1 MQTKKKLPTFYLVL
15 IICWAVALALLASAL
30 LVIRTYLADY
40 ERTQPKHLAEKVF
53 EEYFSDADFGAILD
67 FSDTNDSTFES
78 KETLSGYLSS
88 IVEGKVLSYHSI
100 SSGTSTDVQQYVVK
114 YNENEKGIKIAS
126 FTLSK
131 TGEKSKKGFDKYA
144 LEDFELFYPTPEAV
158 AVKVPK
164 GAVPYINGVMLDESY
179 ITEDNIES
187 DSCLHMPE
195 GVEDIKY
202 TIYTL
207 EGLVST
213 PDVTV
218 KSADNAP
225 LNVFYNEEANCYEA
239 EPAYDEALAAEQS
252 EYVISAAEAYAAY
265 MQNDIAWAKV
275 SPYFEKGTALYN
287 SIRSTLLWA
296 VIDHDSY
303 HFENAEAS
311 QFYRYDDNT
320 FSCRVK
326 LTHVLK
332 RSRLEDY
339 RDYMD
344 VTFYLR
350 KIDGVYRI
358 YDRVNN

>member
-1 MQTKKKLPTFYLVL
+1 MQTKRKLPTFYIVL
-15 IICWAVALALLASAL
+15 IICWAVALALLSIAL

-40 ERTQPKHLAEKVF
+40 ESTQPKYIAEKVF
-53 EEYFSDADFGAILD
+53 EEYFSPADFSAILD
-67 FSDTNDSTFES
+67 FSDTNKSTFEAN
-78 KETLSGYLSS
+78 ETLAAYLSS
-88 IVEGKVLSYHSI
+88 IVEGKELSFHSV
-100 SSGTSTDVQQYVVK
+100 SSGASTDVQQYVVK
-114 YNENEKGIKIAS
+114 YTEDEKDIKIAS
-126 FTLSK
+126 FTLAK

-144 LEDFELFYPTPEAV
+144 LEDFELFYPAQKSV
-158 AVKVPK
+158 SVKVTK

-187 DSCLHMPE
+187 ESCLHMPE
-195 GVEDIKY
+195 GVEGIKY

-213 PDVTV
+213 PEVTV
-218 KSADNAP
+218 KAADDV
-225 LNVFYNEEANCYEA
+225 LLHVFYNDEANCYES
-239 EPAYDEALAAEQS
+239 EPAYDKALAAEYN
-252 EYVISAAEAYAAY
+252 EYVIKAAEAYAAY
-265 MQNDIAWAKV
+265 MQNDYAWAKV
-275 SPYFEKGTALYN
+275 SPYFEKGTELYN
-287 SIRSTLLWA
+287 SMRSTLLWA

-350 KIDGVYRI
+350 KVGGAYLI